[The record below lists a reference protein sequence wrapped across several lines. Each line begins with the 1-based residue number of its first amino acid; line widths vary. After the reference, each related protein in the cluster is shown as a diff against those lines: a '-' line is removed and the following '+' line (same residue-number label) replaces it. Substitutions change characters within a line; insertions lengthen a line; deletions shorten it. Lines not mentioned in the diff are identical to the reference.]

1 MANPMSEHIVKSFD
15 DELSQLNAAIA
26 RMGESAQSQFAATM
40 TSLRKRDVEAA
51 ARVIRD
57 DIDVD
62 ALERD
67 IEARAIRV
75 LALRQPIA
83 RDFREVISTLRIVVE
98 LERICDFSA
107 NICKRVI
114 ALGAH
119 SPEPWLT
126 EIGELG
132 ELAKKQLADVI
143 TAFSERNQE
152 KAITVWACD
161 EQIDDT
167 YTGLSRRLIDY
178 MKADP
183 QHVAIGA
190 HLMFIA
196 KNVERIGDH
205 VTNIAESIY
214 YLVTGNVLDAPRPK
228 GDKTSLDQVEA
239 SA

>member
-1 MANPMSEHIVKSFD
+1 
-15 DELSQLNAAIA
+15 
-26 RMGESAQSQFAATM
+26 
-40 TSLRKRDVEAA
+40 
-51 ARVIRD
+51 
-57 DIDVD
+57 
-62 ALERD
+62 
-67 IEARAIRV
+67 
-75 LALRQPIA
+75 LRQPIA
-83 RDFREVISTLRIVVE
+83 RDLREVISTLRVVVE

-114 ALGAH
+114 ALNTH
-119 SPEPWLT
+119 SPEQWLV

-132 ELAKKQLADVI
+132 ELAKKQLADVV
-143 TAFSERNQE
+143 TAFGERNQE

-167 YTGLSRRLIDY
+167 YTGISRRLIDY
-178 MKADP
+178 MKTDP
-183 QHVAIGA
+183 HNVAIGT

-239 SA
+239 NN

>member
-1 MANPMSEHIVKSFD
+1 MSEHIVKSFD

-26 RMGESAQSQFAATM
+26 RMGESAQLQFAATM
-40 TSLRKRDVEAA
+40 TALRTRDVEAA

-83 RDFREVISTLRIVVE
+83 RDLREVISTLRVVVE

-114 ALGAH
+114 ALNTH
-119 SPEPWLT
+119 SPEQWLI

-132 ELAKKQLADVI
+132 ELAKKQLADVV
-143 TAFSERNQE
+143 TAFGERNQE

-167 YTGLSRRLIDY
+167 YTGISRRLIDY
-178 MKADP
+178 MKIDP
-183 QHVAIGA
+183 QHVAIGT

-214 YLVTGNVLDAPRPK
+214 YLVTGSVLDAPRPK

-239 SA
+239 NN

>member
-1 MANPMSEHIVKSFD
+1 MSDHIVKSFD
-15 DELSQLNAAIA
+15 DELAQLNTAIA

-40 TSLRKRDVEAA
+40 NALRRHDVEAA
-51 ARVIRD
+51 ARVIHD
-57 DIDVD
+57 DIDID
-62 ALERD
+62 ALGRD
-67 IEARAIRV
+67 IETRAIRV

-83 RDFREVISTLRIVVE
+83 RDFREVLSTLRIVVE
-98 LERICDFSA
+98 FERICDFSA
-107 NICKRVI
+107 NTCKRVI
-114 ALGAH
+114 ALGTH
-119 SPEPWLT
+119 SPKNWLS
-126 EIGELG
+126 EISELG
-132 ELAKKQLADVI
+132 ELTKKQLADVV

-152 KAITVWACD
+152 RAITVWACD

-167 YTGLSRRLIDY
+167 YTGISRRLIDY

-183 QHVAIGA
+183 QHVAIGT

-205 VTNIAESIY
+205 VTNIAEVIY